1 MDRFLSI
8 TQSGALT
15 NRALVDIRVC
25 DSVSSTKCSKRQGG
39 SLMAYDVLI
48 KGGRIYDGSGLP
60 SYLGDVAVQ
69 DGRIVETGRINA
81 SAKRVVN
88 ADGLAVSPGFIDF
101 HTHLDAQ
108 LLWDPLATSSCYH
121 GVTTVIPGNCGL
133 SLAPCK
139 EPDRD
144 TILKSFERVEAITLP
159 ALKAGVPWGF
169 TTFGQYLDALRGK
182 LGVNVAS
189 LVGHCALRQFV
200 MGEASLERAAT
211 PAEIH
216 QMKEVLKAS
225 VRAGAAGFSTNQNPV
240 HMYAN
245 GTPIQSRF
253 APDDEIIEL
262 ACALGEINQG
272 AVQISRGSLGVS
284 VPMRESVKL
293 FEEISSRS
301 GRPVI
306 WQSITHRWDKPHEWR
321 ELLDLAGETIAR
333 GVQSYPLCNARL
345 FNNRLTMKN
354 AQVFDDLPPWKT
366 ILFLPLE
373 ARIAAIKDP
382 ETRKKMRYEAVEEK
396 KSSRFSRRW
405 DLVYLINAVKPENKH
420 LEKKSVAEIAKIRNQ
435 DLIDAFL
442 DLSLEEG
449 LDTEFQTSST
459 NGDEKAVAEIIRSP
473 YVLVGQ
479 SDAGAHLIYDAG
491 FGYATRLLGY
501 WVREKQIMTV
511 EEAVRKL
518 TFMVA
523 SIFGLHDRGLIRR
536 GMAADL
542 VLFDPATVRECEP
555 EMVQD
560 LPANE
565 KRFIQKAVGIEMT
578 LVNGEVLVEKGNH
591 TGALPGGVLGS
602 TNGKTLQAAA

>member
-1 MDRFLSI
+1 
-8 TQSGALT
+8 
-15 NRALVDIRVC
+15 
-25 DSVSSTKCSKRQGG
+25 
-39 SLMAYDVLI
+39 MAYDVLI

-69 DGRIVETGRINA
+69 DGRIVDTGRING
-81 SAKRVVN
+81 SAKRVIN

-108 LLWDPLATSSCYH
+108 LLWDPLATSSCFH
-121 GVTTVIPGNCGL
+121 GVTTVIPGNCAL

-139 EPDRD
+139 EPDRE

-159 ALKAGVPWGF
+159 ALKSGVKWAW
-169 TTFGQYLDALRGK
+169 TTFPQYLDTLRGN
-182 LGVNVAS
+182 LGVNVAA
-189 LVGHCALRQFV
+189 LMGHCALRQFV

-211 PAEIH
+211 PAEIQ
-216 QMKEVLKAS
+216 QMKEVLKTG
-225 VRAGAAGFSTNQNPV
+225 VRAGAIGFSTNQNPV
-240 HMYAN
+240 HMYAD

-253 APDDEIIEL
+253 ATNEEIIEL

-284 VPMRESVKL
+284 VPARETVQL
-293 FEEISSRS
+293 FDEISSRS

-306 WQSITHRWDKPHEWR
+306 WQSIAHRWDKPNEWR
-321 ELLDLAGETIAR
+321 LLLDLAKESLDR

-354 AQVFDDLPPWKT
+354 AQVFDDLPTWKT

-396 KSSRFSRRW
+396 KSSRLSRRW
-405 DLVYLINAVKPENKH
+405 DLVYLINAATPANKY
-420 LEKKSVAEIAKIRNQ
+420 LEKKSVAEIAKIRGQ
-435 DLIDAFL
+435 EVIDAFL
-442 DLSLEEG
+442 DLSLEER

-459 NGDEKAVAEIIRSP
+459 NGDEEAVAEIIRSP
-473 YVLVGQ
+473 FVLVGQ

-501 WVREKQIMTV
+501 WIREKKIMSL
-511 EEAVRKL
+511 EEGVRKL

-523 SIFGLHDRGLIRR
+523 SIFGLHDRGLLRR

-542 VLFDPATVRECEP
+542 CIFDPATVRECEP

-560 LPANE
+560 LPGNE
-565 KRFIQKAVGIEMT
+565 KRFIQKATGIEMT
-578 LVNGEVLVEKGNH
+578 LVNGQVLVEKCDH
-591 TGALPGGVLGS
+591 TGILPGAVLG
-602 TNGKTLQAAA
+602 TGNGNGLQAAA

>member
-1 MDRFLSI
+1 
-8 TQSGALT
+8 
-15 NRALVDIRVC
+15 
-25 DSVSSTKCSKRQGG
+25 
-39 SLMAYDVLI
+39 MAYDVLI

-69 DGRIVETGRINA
+69 DGRIVDTGRING
-81 SAKRVVN
+81 SAKRVIN

-108 LLWDPLATSSCYH
+108 LLWDPLATSSCFH
-121 GVTTVIPGNCGL
+121 GVTTVIPGNCAL

-139 EPDRD
+139 EPDRE

-159 ALKAGVPWGF
+159 ALKSGVKWAW
-169 TTFGQYLDALRGK
+169 TTFPQYLDTLRGN
-182 LGVNVAS
+182 LGVNVAA
-189 LVGHCALRQFV
+189 LMGHCALRQFV

-211 PAEIH
+211 PAEIQ
-216 QMKEVLKAS
+216 QMKEVLKTG
-225 VRAGAAGFSTNQNPV
+225 VRAGAIGFSTNQNPV
-240 HMYAN
+240 HMYAD

-253 APDDEIIEL
+253 ATNEEIIEL

-284 VPMRESVKL
+284 VPARETVQL
-293 FEEISSRS
+293 FDEISSRS

-306 WQSITHRWDKPHEWR
+306 WQSIAHRWDKPNEWR
-321 ELLDLAGETIAR
+321 LLLDLAKESLDR

-354 AQVFDDLPPWKT
+354 AQVFDDLPTWKT

-382 ETRKKMRYEAVEEK
+382 ETRNKMRYEAVEEK

-405 DLVYLINAVKPENKH
+405 DLVYLINAATPANKY
-420 LEKKSVAEIAKIRNQ
+420 LEKKSVAEIAKIRGQ
-435 DLIDAFL
+435 EVIDAFL

-459 NGDEKAVAEIIRSP
+459 NGDEEAVAEIIRTP
-473 YVLVGQ
+473 FVLVGQ

-501 WVREKQIMTV
+501 WIREKKIMSL
-511 EEAVRKL
+511 EEGVRKL

-523 SIFGLHDRGLIRR
+523 SIFGLHDRGLLRR

-542 VLFDPATVRECEP
+542 CIFDPATVRECEP

-560 LPANE
+560 LPGNE
-565 KRFIQKAVGIEMT
+565 KRFIQKATGIEMT
-578 LVNGEVLVEKGNH
+578 LVNGQVLVERGDH
-591 TGALPGGVLGS
+591 TGTLPGAVLG
-602 TNGKTLQAAA
+602 TGNGNGLQAAA

>member
-1 MDRFLSI
+1 
-8 TQSGALT
+8 
-15 NRALVDIRVC
+15 
-25 DSVSSTKCSKRQGG
+25 
-39 SLMAYDVLI
+39 MAYDLVI
-48 KGGRIYDGSGLP
+48 KGGRIYDGSGMP
-60 SYLGDVAVQ
+60 SYLGDVAIKG
-69 DGRIVETGRINA
+69 GRIVETGRINGE
-81 SAKRVVN
+81 AKRVIRG
-88 ADGLAVSPGFIDF
+88 DGLAVSPGFIDF

-108 LLWDPLATSSCYH
+108 LLWDPLATSSCFH
-121 GVTTVIPGNCGL
+121 GVTTVIPGNCAL
-133 SLAPCK
+133 ALAPCK
-139 EPDRD
+139 EQDQD
-144 TILKSFERVEAITLP
+144 TILKSFERVEAISLP
-159 ALKAGVPWGF
+159 ALRAGVPWGW
-169 TTFGQYLDALRGK
+169 TTFPQYLDKLRGH
-182 LGVNVAS
+182 LGVNVAA
-189 LVGHCALRQFV
+189 LMGHCALRQFV
-200 MGEASLERAAT
+200 MGNAAMERAAT
-211 PAEIH
+211 PAEIS
-216 QMKEVLKAS
+216 QMKEILKAG
-225 VRAGAAGFSTNQNPV
+225 VRAGAMGFSTNQNPV
-240 HMYAN
+240 HMFAD

-253 APDDEIIEL
+253 ATDEEIIEL

-284 VPMRESVKL
+284 VPMGETVQL
-293 FEEISSRS
+293 FDEISSRS

-306 WQSITHRWDKPHEWR
+306 WQSIAHRWDKPNEWR
-321 ELLDLAGETIAR
+321 QLLDLAKESLER

-354 AQVFDDLPPWKT
+354 AQVFDDLPTWKT

-373 ARIAAIKDP
+373 ARVAAIRDP
-382 ETRKKMRYEAVEEK
+382 ETRRKMRYEAVEEK
-396 KSSRFSRRW
+396 KPSRFSRRW
-405 DLVYLINAVKPENKH
+405 DLVYMIKAATPANKH
-420 LEKKSVAEIAKIRNQ
+420 LEKKSVAEIAKLRNQ
-435 DLIDAFL
+435 DVIDAFL

-459 NGDEKAVAEIIRSP
+459 NGDEQAVAEIIRSP
-473 YVLVGQ
+473 FTLVGQ

-501 WVREKQIMTV
+501 WIREKNVMSL
-511 EEAVRKL
+511 EEGVRKL

-578 LVNGEVLVEKGNH
+578 LVNGEVLVERGNP
-591 TGALPGGVLGS
+591 TGALPGSVLGS
-602 TNGKTLQAAA
+602 ANGKSLQAAA

>member
-1 MDRFLSI
+1 M
-8 TQSGALT
+8 AH
-15 NRALVDIRVC
+15 DI
-25 DSVSSTKCSKRQGG
+25 
-39 SLMAYDVLI
+39 LI

-69 DGRIVETGRINA
+69 DGRIVETGRIN
-81 SAKRVVN
+81 STAKRVIN
-88 ADGLAVSPGFIDF
+88 AEGLAVSPGFIDF

-108 LLWDPLATSSCYH
+108 LLWDPLATSSCFH
-121 GVTTVIPGNCGL
+121 GVTTVIPGNCAL
-133 SLAPCK
+133 ALAPCK
-139 EPDRD
+139 EQDHE
-144 TILKSFERVEAITLP
+144 TILKSFERVEAISLA
-159 ALKAGVPWGF
+159 ALRAGVQWGW
-169 TTFGQYLDALRGK
+169 TTFPEYLNRLRGN
-182 LGVNVAS
+182 LGVNVAA
-189 LVGHCALRQFV
+189 LMGHCAMRQFV
-200 MGEASLERAAT
+200 MGDAAIERAAT

-216 QMKEVLKAS
+216 QMKEVLKAG
-225 VRAGAAGFSTNQNPV
+225 VRAGAIGFSTNQNPV
-240 HMYAN
+240 HMYAD

-253 APDDEIIEL
+253 ATNEEIVEL
-262 ACALGEINQG
+262 ASALGEINQG

-284 VPMRESVKL
+284 VPIRESLKL

-306 WQSITHRWDKPHEWR
+306 WQSIAHRWDKPNEWR
-321 ELLDLAGETIAR
+321 VLLDAAKETIDR
-333 GVQSYPLCNARL
+333 GAQSYPLCNARL

-354 AQVFDDLPPWKT
+354 AQVFDDLPTWKT

-373 ARIAAIKDP
+373 ARIEAIRDP
-382 ETRKKMRYEAVEEK
+382 ETRKKMRYDAVEEK

-405 DLVYLINAVKPENKH
+405 DLVYMIKAATAANKH
-420 LEKKSVAEIAKIRNQ
+420 LEKKSVAEIAKIRGQ
-435 DLIDAFL
+435 DVIDAFL

-459 NGDEKAVAEIIRSP
+459 NGDEEAVAEIIRSP
-473 YVLVGQ
+473 FVLVGQ

-501 WVREKQIMTV
+501 WVREKKIMSL
-511 EEAVRKL
+511 EEGVRKL

-542 VLFDPATVRECEP
+542 VLFDPATIRECEP

-560 LPANE
+560 LPGNE
-565 KRFIQKAVGIEMT
+565 KRFIQKATGIEMT
-578 LVNGEVLVEKGNH
+578 IVNGEVLVEKGGH
-591 TGALPGGVLGS
+591 SGALPGAVLG
-602 TNGKTLQAAA
+602 NGNGHGLQAAA

>member
-1 MDRFLSI
+1 
-8 TQSGALT
+8 
-15 NRALVDIRVC
+15 
-25 DSVSSTKCSKRQGG
+25 
-39 SLMAYDVLI
+39 
-48 KGGRIYDGSGLP
+48 
-60 SYLGDVAVQ
+60 
-69 DGRIVETGRINA
+69 
-81 SAKRVVN
+81 
-88 ADGLAVSPGFIDF
+88 
-101 HTHLDAQ
+101 
-108 LLWDPLATSSCYH
+108 
-121 GVTTVIPGNCGL
+121 
-133 SLAPCK
+133 
-139 EPDRD
+139 
-144 TILKSFERVEAITLP
+144 
-159 ALKAGVPWGF
+159 
-169 TTFGQYLDALRGK
+169 
-182 LGVNVAS
+182 
-189 LVGHCALRQFV
+189 
-200 MGEASLERAAT
+200 
-211 PAEIH
+211 
-216 QMKEVLKAS
+216 

-240 HMYAN
+240 HMYAD

-253 APDDEIIEL
+253 STDEEIIQM
-262 ACALGEINQG
+262 ACAMGEINQG
-272 AVQISRGSLGVS
+272 VVQISRGSLGVS

-293 FEEISSRS
+293 FDEISSRS

-306 WQSITHRWDKPHEWR
+306 WQSITHRWDKPNEWR

-354 AQVFDDLPPWKT
+354 AQVFDDLPTWKA

-405 DLVYLINAVKPENKH
+405 DLVYLINAVKPENKW

-435 DLIDAFL
+435 DVIDAFL

-459 NGDEKAVAEIIRSP
+459 NGDEKAVAEIIKSP

-501 WVREKQIMTV
+501 WVREKQIMTT

-523 SIFGLHDRGLIRR
+523 SIFGLPDRGLLRR

-542 VLFDPATVRECEP
+542 CIFDPATVRECDA

-560 LPANE
+560 LPGNE

-578 LVNGEVLVEKGNH
+578 IVNGQVLVEKENH
-591 TGALPGGVLGS
+591 TGALPGTVLGGGNN
-602 TNGKTLQAAA
+602 TALQAAA

>member
-1 MDRFLSI
+1 
-8 TQSGALT
+8 
-15 NRALVDIRVC
+15 
-25 DSVSSTKCSKRQGG
+25 
-39 SLMAYDVLI
+39 MAYDVLI

-60 SYLGDVAVQ
+60 SYFGDVAIQ
-69 DGRIVETGRINA
+69 DGRIVETGRISG
-81 SAKRVVN
+81 SAKRVIN

-139 EPDRD
+139 ESDHD
-144 TILKSFERVEAITLP
+144 TILRSFERVEAITLP
-159 ALKAGVPWGF
+159 ALKSGVKWGF

-200 MGEASLERAAT
+200 MGDASIERAAT
-211 PAEIH
+211 PAEIQ
-216 QMKEVLKAS
+216 QMKDVLKAS

-253 APDDEIIEL
+253 ATDEEIIEI

-272 AVQISRGSLGVS
+272 VVQISRGSLGVS
-284 VPMRESVKL
+284 VPIPPSLKL

-301 GRPVI
+301 GRPVV
-306 WQSITHRWDKPHEWR
+306 WQSIAHRWERPDEWR
-321 ELLDLAGETIAR
+321 VLLDSAKETIDR

-354 AQVFDDLPPWKT
+354 AQVFDDLPTWKM

-373 ARIAAIKDP
+373 ERIKAINDP
-382 ETRKKMRYEAVEEK
+382 ETRKKMRFEAVEDK
-396 KSSRFSRRW
+396 KLSRFSRRW
-405 DLVYLINAVKPENKH
+405 DLVYLINAVKPENKY

-435 DLIDAFL
+435 DVIDAFL

-449 LDTEFQTSST
+449 LDTEFQTSSN
-459 NGDEKAVAEIIRSP
+459 NGDEEAVAEIIRSP

-491 FGYATRLLGY
+491 FGYATRLLGH
-501 WVREKQIMTV
+501 WVREKQIMTL
-511 EEAVRKL
+511 EEGVRKL

-523 SIFGLHDRGLIRR
+523 SIFGLHDRGLLRR
-536 GMAADL
+536 GMAAD
-542 VLFDPATVRECEP
+542 VVVFDPSTIRECDP
-555 EMVQD
+555 HLVQD
-560 LPANE
+560 LPGNE
-565 KRFIQKAVGIEMT
+565 KRFVQKAVGIEMT
-578 LVNGEVLVEKGNH
+578 IVNGQVLVEKESH
-591 TGALPGGVLGS
+591 TGALPGAVLG
-602 TNGKTLQAAA
+602 TGNGNGLQVAA

>member
-1 MDRFLSI
+1 
-8 TQSGALT
+8 
-15 NRALVDIRVC
+15 
-25 DSVSSTKCSKRQGG
+25 
-39 SLMAYDVLI
+39 MAYDVLI

-60 SYLGDVAVQ
+60 SYFGDVAVQ
-69 DGRIVETGRINA
+69 DGRIVETGRISG
-81 SAKRVVN
+81 SAKRVIDS
-88 ADGLAVSPGFIDF
+88 DGLAVSPGFIDF

-108 LLWDPLATSSCYH
+108 LLWDPLATSSCFH
-121 GVTTVIPGNCGL
+121 GVTTVIPGNCAL
-133 SLAPCK
+133 ALAPCK
-139 EPDRD
+139 EQDHE
-144 TILKSFERVEAITLP
+144 TILKSFERVEAISLH
-159 ALKAGVPWGF
+159 ALKAGVTWGW
-169 TTFGQYLDALRGK
+169 TTFPQYLDKLRGN
-182 LGVNVAS
+182 LGVNVAA
-189 LVGHCALRQFV
+189 LMGHCALRQFV
-200 MGEASLERAAT
+200 MGDASIERAAT

-216 QMKEVLKAS
+216 QMKEVLKAG
-225 VRAGAAGFSTNQNPV
+225 VRAGAMGFSTNQNPV
-240 HMYAN
+240 HMYAD

-253 APDDEIIEL
+253 ATNEEIVEL
-262 ACALGEINQG
+262 ASALGEINQG

-284 VPMRESVKL
+284 VPISESLKL

-306 WQSITHRWDKPHEWR
+306 WQSIAHRWDKPNEWR
-321 ELLDLAGETIAR
+321 VLLDAAKETIDR

-354 AQVFDDLPPWKT
+354 AQVFDDLPTWKT

-420 LEKKSVAEIAKIRNQ
+420 LQKKSVAEIAKIRGQ
-435 DLIDAFL
+435 DVIDAFL

-449 LDTEFQTSST
+449 LDTEFQTSSS
-459 NGDEKAVAEIIRSP
+459 NGDEQAVAEIIRSP

-501 WVREKQIMTV
+501 WVREKKIMSL
-511 EEAVRKL
+511 EDGVRKL

-523 SIFGLHDRGLIRR
+523 SIFGLHDRGLLRR

-542 VLFDPATVRECEP
+542 VVFDPATIRECEP

-560 LPANE
+560 LPGNE
-565 KRFIQKAVGIEMT
+565 KRFIQRAMGIETT
-578 LVNGEVLVEKGNH
+578 LVNGQVLIDKGDH
-591 TGALPGGVLGS
+591 TGALPGSVLSSGNS
-602 TNGKTLQAAA
+602 NGLQAAA

>member
-1 MDRFLSI
+1 
-8 TQSGALT
+8 
-15 NRALVDIRVC
+15 
-25 DSVSSTKCSKRQGG
+25 
-39 SLMAYDVLI
+39 MAYDVLI
-48 KGGRIYDGSGLP
+48 KGGRIYDGSGMP
-60 SYLGDVAVQ
+60 SYLGDVAVK
-69 DGRIVETGRINA
+69 DGRIVETGRIRA
-81 SAKRVVN
+81 EAKRVVQ

-108 LLWDPLATSSCYH
+108 LLWDPLATSSCFH
-121 GVTTVIPGNCGL
+121 GVTTVIPGNCAL
-133 SLAPCK
+133 ALAPCK
-139 EPDRD
+139 EQDQD
-144 TILKSFERVEAITLP
+144 TILRSFERVEAISLP
-159 ALKAGVPWGF
+159 ALRAGVQWGW
-169 TTFGQYLDALRGK
+169 TTFPQYLDKLRGN
-182 LGVNVAS
+182 LGVNVAA
-189 LVGHCALRQFV
+189 LMGHCALRQFV
-200 MGEASLERAAT
+200 MGNAAMERAAT
-211 PAEIH
+211 PAEIY
-216 QMKEVLKAS
+216 QMKEILKAG
-225 VRAGAAGFSTNQNPV
+225 VRAGAMGFSTNQNPV
-240 HMYAN
+240 HMFAD

-253 APDDEIIEL
+253 ATDEEIIEL

-284 VPMRESVKL
+284 VPMRETVQL
-293 FEEISSRS
+293 FDEISSRS

-306 WQSITHRWDKPHEWR
+306 WQSIAHRWDRPDEWR
-321 ELLDLAGETIAR
+321 QLLDLAQESLER
-333 GVQSYPLCNARL
+333 GVPSYPLCNARL

-354 AQVFDDLPPWKT
+354 AQVFDDLPTWKT
-366 ILFLPLE
+366 ILFLPID
-373 ARIAAIKDP
+373 ARIAAIRDP
-382 ETRKKMRYEAVEEK
+382 ETRRKMRYEAVEEK

-405 DLVYLINAVKPENKH
+405 DLVYLIKAATPANRH
-420 LEKKSVAEIAKIRNQ
+420 LEKKSVAEIAKIRGQ
-435 DLIDAFL
+435 DVIDAFL

-459 NGDEKAVAEIIRSP
+459 NGDEEAVAEIIRSP
-473 YVLVGQ
+473 FTLVGQ

-501 WVREKQIMTV
+501 WIREKHVMSL
-511 EEAVRKL
+511 EEGVRKL

-542 VLFDPATVRECEP
+542 VLFDPATIRECEP

-578 LVNGEVLVEKGNH
+578 LVNGEVLVEKGKH
-591 TGALPGGVLGS
+591 SGALPGSVLGS

>member
-1 MDRFLSI
+1 
-8 TQSGALT
+8 
-15 NRALVDIRVC
+15 
-25 DSVSSTKCSKRQGG
+25 
-39 SLMAYDVLI
+39 MAYDVVI
-48 KGGRIYDGSGLP
+48 KGGRIYDGSGMP
-60 SYLGDVAVQ
+60 SYLGDVAVK
-69 DGRIVETGRINA
+69 DGRIVETGRIGGE
-81 SAKRVVN
+81 AKRVVQ
-88 ADGLAVSPGFIDF
+88 ADGLAVAPGFIDF

-108 LLWDPLATSSCYH
+108 LLWDPLATSSCFH
-121 GVTTVIPGNCGL
+121 GVTTVIPGNCAL
-133 SLAPCK
+133 ALAPCK
-139 EPDRD
+139 EQDQD
-144 TILKSFERVEAITLP
+144 TILKSFERVEAISLP
-159 ALKAGVPWGF
+159 ALRAGVQWGW
-169 TTFGQYLDALRGK
+169 TTFPQYLDKLRGN
-182 LGVNVAS
+182 LGVNVAA
-189 LVGHCALRQFV
+189 LMGHCALRQFV
-200 MGEASLERAAT
+200 MGNAAMERAAT
-211 PAEIH
+211 PAEIQ
-216 QMKEVLKAS
+216 QMKEILKAG
-225 VRAGAAGFSTNQNPV
+225 VRAGAMGFSTNQNPV
-240 HMYAN
+240 HMFAD

-253 APDDEIIEL
+253 ATDEEIIEL

-284 VPMRESVKL
+284 VPMRETVQL
-293 FEEISSRS
+293 FDEISSRS

-306 WQSITHRWDKPHEWR
+306 WQSIAHRWDRPDEWR
-321 ELLDLAGETIAR
+321 QLLDLAQESLER

-354 AQVFDDLPPWKT
+354 AQVFDDLPTWKT

-405 DLVYLINAVKPENKH
+405 DLVYMIKAATPANKH
-420 LEKKSVAEIAKIRNQ
+420 LEKKSVAEIAKIRGQ
-435 DLIDAFL
+435 DVIDAFL

-459 NGDEKAVAEIIRSP
+459 NGDEEAVAEIIRSP
-473 YVLVGQ
+473 FTLVGQ

-501 WVREKQIMTV
+501 WIREKNVMSL
-511 EEAVRKL
+511 EEGVRKL

-542 VLFDPATVRECEP
+542 VLFDPATIRECEP

-578 LVNGEVLVEKGNH
+578 LVNGEVLVENGNH
-591 TGALPGGVLGS
+591 TGALPGSVLGGA
-602 TNGKTLQAAA
+602 NGKTLQAAA

>member
-1 MDRFLSI
+1 
-8 TQSGALT
+8 
-15 NRALVDIRVC
+15 
-25 DSVSSTKCSKRQGG
+25 
-39 SLMAYDVLI
+39 MAYDILI

-69 DGRIVETGRINA
+69 DGKIVETGRING
-81 SAKRVVN
+81 SAKRVID
-88 ADGLAVSPGFIDF
+88 ADGLAVAPGFIDF

-108 LLWDPLATSSCYH
+108 LLWDPLATSSCFH
-121 GVTTVIPGNCGL
+121 GVTTVIPGNCAL
-133 SLAPCK
+133 ALAPCK
-139 EPDRD
+139 EQDRE
-144 TILKSFERVEAITLP
+144 TILKSFERVEAISLA
-159 ALKAGVPWGF
+159 ALREGVKWGW
-169 TTFGQYLDALRGK
+169 TTFPEYLNRLRGR
-182 LGVNVAS
+182 LGVNVAA
-189 LVGHCALRQFV
+189 LMGHCALRQFV

-216 QMKEVLKAS
+216 QMKEVLKAG
-225 VRAGAAGFSTNQNPV
+225 VRAGAIGFSTNQNPV
-240 HMYAN
+240 HMYAD

-253 APDDEIIEL
+253 ATDGEIIEL
-262 ACALGEINQG
+262 AAALGEINQG

-284 VPMRESVKL
+284 VPARETVQL
-293 FEEISSRS
+293 FDEISSRS

-306 WQSITHRWDKPHEWR
+306 WQSIAHRWDKPNEWR
-321 ELLDLAGETIAR
+321 ELLELARQSLDR

-354 AQVFDDLPPWKT
+354 AQVFDDLPTWKA

-396 KSSRFSRRW
+396 KPSRFSRRW
-405 DLVYLINAVKPENKH
+405 DLVYLIKAATPANQH
-420 LEKKSVAEIAKIRNQ
+420 LEKKSVAEIARIRGQ
-435 DLIDAFL
+435 DVIDAFL

-449 LDTEFQTSST
+449 LETEFQTSST
-459 NGDEKAVAEIIRSP
+459 NGDEEAVAEIIRSP
-473 YVLVGQ
+473 FVLVGQ

-501 WVREKQIMTV
+501 WVREKKIMPL

-523 SIFGLHDRGLIRR
+523 SIFGLRDRGLVRR

-565 KRFIQKAVGIEMT
+565 KRYIQRATGIEMT
-578 LVNGEVLVEKGNH
+578 IVNGEVLIEKEQH
-591 TGALPGGVLGS
+591 TGAWPGAVLGAG
-602 TNGKTLQAAA
+602 NGRSLQAAA

>member
-1 MDRFLSI
+1 
-8 TQSGALT
+8 
-15 NRALVDIRVC
+15 
-25 DSVSSTKCSKRQGG
+25 
-39 SLMAYDVLI
+39 MAYDVLI
-48 KGGRIYDGSGLP
+48 KGGRIYDGSGMP
-60 SYLGDVAVQ
+60 SYLGDVATK
-69 DGRIVETGRINA
+69 DGRIVETGRINGE
-81 SAKRVVN
+81 AKRVIH

-108 LLWDPLATSSCYH
+108 LLWDPLATSSCFH
-121 GVTTVIPGNCGL
+121 GVTTVIPGNCAL
-133 SLAPCK
+133 ALAPCK
-139 EPDRD
+139 EQDQD
-144 TILKSFERVEAITLP
+144 TILKSFERVEAISLP
-159 ALKAGVPWGF
+159 ALRAGVQWGW
-169 TTFGQYLDALRGK
+169 TTFPQYLDKLRGN
-182 LGVNVAS
+182 LGVNVAA
-189 LVGHCALRQFV
+189 LMGHCALRQFV
-200 MGEASLERAAT
+200 MGNAAMERAAT
-211 PAEIH
+211 PAEIY
-216 QMKEVLKAS
+216 QMKEILKAG
-225 VRAGAAGFSTNQNPV
+225 VRAGAMGFSTNQNPV
-240 HMYAN
+240 HMFAD

-253 APDDEIIEL
+253 ATDEEIIEL

-284 VPMRESVKL
+284 VPMRETVQL
-293 FEEISSRS
+293 FDEISSRS

-306 WQSITHRWDKPHEWR
+306 WQSIAHRWDRPDEWR
-321 ELLDLAGETIAR
+321 QLLDLAKESLER

-354 AQVFDDLPPWKT
+354 AQVFDDLPTWKT

-373 ARIAAIKDP
+373 ARIAAIRDP
-382 ETRKKMRYEAVEEK
+382 ETRRKMRYEAVEEK

-405 DLVYLINAVKPENKH
+405 DLVYLIKAATPANRH
-420 LEKKSVAEIAKIRNQ
+420 LEKKSVAEIAKIRGQ
-435 DLIDAFL
+435 DVIDAFL

-459 NGDEKAVAEIIRSP
+459 NGDEEAVAEIIRSP
-473 YVLVGQ
+473 FTLVGQ

-501 WVREKQIMTV
+501 WIREKNVMSL
-511 EEAVRKL
+511 EEGVRKL

-542 VLFDPATVRECEP
+542 VLFDPSTIRECEP

-578 LVNGEVLVEKGNH
+578 LVNGEVLVEKGKH
-591 TGALPGGVLGS
+591 SGALPGSVLGS
-602 TNGKTLQAAA
+602 ANGKTLQAAA